1 MPTGITNNPNDTN
14 IRKADLQIISFDSQ
28 NRFESWMEENN
39 SLTEGIWVR
48 FYKKNSLVISLNY
61 KEALD
66 VALCYGWI
74 DGQVK
79 KFDDIS
85 YIQKFTPRRSKSMWS
100 KRNKDHVSRL
110 EKENRMKPSGIK
122 EVEKAK
128 NDGRWDKAYDSPGKM
143 IVPEDFILELSKNKK
158 AFDFY
163 ETLNKTNKY
172 TIGWRLQTA
181 KNNVMREKW
190 LKKILTMMDKEEK
203 FH

>member
-1 MPTGITNNPNDTN
+1 MPKGIKTDMNDTGS
-14 IRKADLQIISFDSQ
+14 IKTDLQIISFDSQ
-28 NRFESWMEENN
+28 NSFESWMAENY
-39 SLTEGIWVR
+39 SLTVGIWVR
-48 FYKKNSLVISLNY
+48 FYKKNSFVISLNY

-74 DGQVK
+74 DGHVK
-79 KFDDIS
+79 KFDDLS

-100 KRNKDHVSRL
+100 KRNQDHVSRL
-110 EKENRMKPSGIK
+110 EKENRMKHSGMR

-158 AFDFY
+158 AFEFY

-181 KNNVMREKW
+181 KTDEIRGKR
-190 LKKILTMMDKEEK
+190 LKEILNLMDKGEK